1 MAEFTETRTP
11 YEFLVRWNKDGTI
24 QGSHVGW
31 LDTVKKD
38 GEILTQTPSNVE
50 AVGAD
55 GFPLNDILSQ
65 LQIDSL
71 KEIDV
76 LKAEAVLINQE
87 KITLK
92 SENSSLIAQVLSL
105 EKQIEDLKT
114 V

>member
-65 LQIDSL
+65 LQIDAL
-71 KEIDV
+71 KEIER
-76 LKAEAVLINQE
+76 LKAEIERLKQE
-87 KITLK
+87 
-92 SENSSLIAQVLSL
+92 V
-105 EKQIEDLKT
+105 KT